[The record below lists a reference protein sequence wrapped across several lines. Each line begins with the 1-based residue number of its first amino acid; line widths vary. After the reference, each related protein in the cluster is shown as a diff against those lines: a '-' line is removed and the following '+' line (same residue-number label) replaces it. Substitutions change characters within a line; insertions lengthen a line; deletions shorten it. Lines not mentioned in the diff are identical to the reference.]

1 MFLNWE
7 YSQVYFQRAYQF
19 PISTTSHSTFL
30 ICLIKLDVE
39 DYFKLKQFE
48 SPYWSSLLSE
58 RKYLSQVSLKFF

>member
-39 DYFKLKQFE
+39 DYFKLKQ
-48 SPYWSSLLSE
+48 SLIPPTDLVYCQRE
-58 RKYLSQVSLKFF
+58 NTSLRWA